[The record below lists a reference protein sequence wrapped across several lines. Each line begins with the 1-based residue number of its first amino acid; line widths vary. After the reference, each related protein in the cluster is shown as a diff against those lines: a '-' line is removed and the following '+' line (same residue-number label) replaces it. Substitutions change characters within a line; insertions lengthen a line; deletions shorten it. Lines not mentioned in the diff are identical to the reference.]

1 MKTYN
6 SKVENGIKSLKFS
19 LEGLMES
26 ESITDSRLESIR
38 KELEDLVVEAQLGT
52 IDNNPS
58 IEEQE
63 ENISNAHRNRGY

>member
-1 MKTYN
+1 
-6 SKVENGIKSLKFS
+6 
-19 LEGLMES
+19 MES